1 MSNIVKWTP
10 NLAVSRRIEEALELV
25 NTNVPAVRREQRQDA
40 RPLFGNTGPVVRE
53 PVQASSQMV
62 AMPRVCAL
70 VDRLYASYYVLDS
83 NSSYRYSR
91 SGQVNKAVFRELYSG
106 VGVRSYK
113 LRAADI
119 DEESCPW
126 CGTSGRGGIHCPMC
140 SGFTCWGTTV
150 DNRFWRCRPSCG
162 YSGELGSRTVE
173 HIGVVPRSD

>member
-25 NTNVPAVRREQRQDA
+25 NTNLPVRQEKGQSMSPFFSNGGQAVRATAQTS
-40 RPLFGNTGPVVRE
+40 PPV
-53 PVQASSQMV
+53 V

-70 VDRLYASYYVLDS
+70 VDKVYAAYYVLDS
-83 NSSYRYSR
+83 NGRYRYTR
-91 SGQVNKAVFRELYSG
+91 SGQMNKAVFRELYSG
-106 VGVRSYK
+106 VGVRSYE

-126 CGTSGRGGIHCPMC
+126 CGTSGRGGIHCPKC
-140 SGFTCWGTTV
+140 RGFTCWGTTV

-162 YSGELGSRTVE
+162 HSGELGSRTVE